1 MKTPIASFVCLFFFI
16 TAKAQDNTDTT
27 IIYENQRITLPEV
40 VVHNNLDYLSILNRI
55 KNDTTFYKA
64 FRNLHVVE
72 FSSYNNIRMLDKKGN
87 AQATYNSKT
96 TQHRANGCRTTEV
109 LEQQSTGDFFDSKGD
124 YNYTTG
130 EMYASLFFT
139 KGKICGENNIVAG
152 RSFNPDNKKGIEKHK
167 EQLKMLF
174 FNPGK
179 KIPGIPFIGDKLD
192 LYDEH
197 AHKLYDYRLEF
208 TDYKGSYAYKFSIT
222 PKDDLG
228 FFSRDDIV
236 VDKME
241 TWFNYNTLEVLA
253 RNYSLSYHAGL
264 YNFDV
269 SMEVEMGKI
278 GDLLVPSIMRYK
290 GIFSVVFK
298 KKERGEFTATLFD
311 FKR

>member
-1 MKTPIASFVCLFFFI
+1 MKIPVCFFI
-16 TAKAQDNTDTT
+16 FFILFISARAQNTDDTT
-27 IIYENQRITLPEV
+27 IIIDNQRITLPEV
-40 VVHNNLDYLSILNRI
+40 IVHNNLDYLKILERI

-72 FSSYNNIRMLDKKGN
+72 FSSYNNIRMLDKKGA
-87 AQATYNSKT
+87 AQATYNSET
-96 TQHRANGCRTTEV
+96 IQHRNNGCRTTEV
-109 LEQQSTGDFFDSKGD
+109 VEQQSTGDFFDRKGN

-152 RSFNPDNKKGIEKHK
+152 RSFNPDNKTGIEKHK

-192 LYDEH
+192 LYDDH
-197 AHKLYDYRLEF
+197 AHKLYDYKLEF

-228 FFSRDDIV
+228 FFNQGDIV
-236 VDKME
+236 VDKMI
-241 TWFNYNTLEVLA
+241 TWFDYNTLEVIA
-253 RNYSLSYHAGL
+253 RDYSLSYHAGV

-269 SMEVEMGKI
+269 SMQVEMGRA
-278 GDLLVPSIMRYK
+278 GNLLVPKTMRYK
-290 GIFSVVFK
+290 GNFSVMFK

-311 FKR
+311 FKN